1 MGTYANEDNSKTV
14 DEKYII
20 QLTLLGAKIDG
31 VSLQLSSI
39 NKSNGALEQRLD
51 VLDKSYNKAMG
62 FIAALTVGIGALGVV
77 SRLYANDL
85 IDRRISETDFVTL
98 VCNAYKDGEHIEPGQ
113 LPKLCY

>member
-1 MGTYANEDNSKTV
+1 MASETSSAFDSDASSVG
-14 DEKYII
+14 IF
-20 QLTLLGAKIDG
+20 
-31 VSLQLSSI
+31 LQPLHSQSRR
-39 NKSNGALEQRLD
+39 AEQRLD